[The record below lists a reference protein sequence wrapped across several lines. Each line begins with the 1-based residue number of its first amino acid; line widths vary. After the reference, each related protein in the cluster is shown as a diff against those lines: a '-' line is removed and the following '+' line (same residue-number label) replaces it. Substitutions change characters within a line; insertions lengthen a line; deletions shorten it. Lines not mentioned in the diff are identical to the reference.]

1 MKNSSSISKAIFAVQ
16 IGLGLAGLGVVVL
29 AAFQNWGG
37 AAVVLCLV
45 APLMM
50 AFRQLMQANVSIE
63 KAVAVCLAVSQGDLN
78 ARILDIKGHGNVG
91 QMLRNMNRVLDLTE
105 AFCKEAQAAMEHA
118 NQRQYFRKIVT
129 TGLRGDFGRHAAT
142 INHSLDLMGER
153 DAEALRFAEENVRV
167 LVQEVSSA
175 SEQLRASADHLTAN
189 AGEAVHEALIS
200 AAAAE
205 QASANVQAVAAATEE
220 LSASFGEINRQTTTA
235 TTIASEAVASAQR
248 TDLTVRDLGDAASRI
263 GAVLA
268 LIQDIASKTNLL
280 ALNATIEA
288 ARAGEAGKGFA
299 VVAAEVKNLANQTA
313 RATEEISSHVQ
324 QIGVASAG
332 AATAIREIGG
342 TVGTIEET
350 ATAVACAVDEQ
361 SAVTAEIARNV
372 TEAATGTNSV
382 SASIALVRETADRT
396 NAEAS
401 QISQAANGLAK
412 RADSLQVQIDGF
424 IAKIKAG

>member
-1 MKNSSSISKAIFAVQ
+1 MKSSSSISKATFAAQ
-16 IGLGLAGLGVVVL
+16 LGLAFAVLGVVVL
-29 AAFQNWGG
+29 AAFQDWAG

-45 APLMM
+45 APLVMTL
-50 AFRQLMQANVSIE
+50 RSLKRANASIE
-63 KAVAVCLAVSQGDLN
+63 KAVTVCRAVSQGDLN

-118 NQRQYFRKIVT
+118 NQRKYFRKIVI

-142 INHSLDLMGER
+142 INRSLDLMAER
-153 DAEALRFAEENVRV
+153 DADALRFAEENVRV

-189 AGEAVHEALIS
+189 ASEAVHEALIS

-248 TDLTVRDLGDAASRI
+248 TDLTVRDLGEAASRI

-313 RATEEISSHVQ
+313 RATEEIASHVQ
-324 QIGVASAG
+324 QIGIASDG

-396 NAEAS
+396 NAEAR
-401 QISQAANGLAK
+401 QISQAANGLA
-412 RADSLQVQIDGF
+412 
-424 IAKIKAG
+424 